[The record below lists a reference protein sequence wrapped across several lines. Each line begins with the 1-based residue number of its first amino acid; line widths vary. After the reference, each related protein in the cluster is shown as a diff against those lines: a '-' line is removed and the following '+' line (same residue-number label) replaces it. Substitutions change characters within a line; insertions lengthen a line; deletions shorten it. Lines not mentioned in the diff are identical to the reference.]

1 MHKVIN
7 LKKGRS
13 YMKHIENAWKQKTN
27 NANKLFNQGVH
38 ATALKE
44 YTEALFMSED
54 LNTNY
59 LVAIN
64 SGIPFMRV
72 FAISC
77 NNLAHAYEVLG
88 ELLEAEKMLK
98 RVIYFL
104 LNLSNNQDIIP
115 AEIDSEL
122 KLAYLNYVGFAR
134 QHKISKHELINVIDT
149 IKNTLQK
156 SDELK
161 HQTLH

>member
-1 MHKVIN
+1 
-7 LKKGRS
+7 
-13 YMKHIENAWKQKTN
+13 MKHIENAWRQKTDH
-27 NANKLFNQGVH
+27 ANELFNQGEYE
-38 ATALKE
+38 AALKQ
-44 YTEALFMSED
+44 YTDALFRSET
-54 LNTNY
+54 LNTHY
-59 LVAIN
+59 LEAMNV
-64 SGIPFMRV
+64 GIPFMRV

-104 LNLSNNQDIIP
+104 LNLSSNQGVIH

-122 KLAYLNYVGFAR
+122 KLAYLNYVGFTR
-134 QHKISKHELINVIDT
+134 QHQISQQGAVNMINT
-149 IKNTLQK
+149 IRNTLQN

-161 HQTLH
+161 LQMHH